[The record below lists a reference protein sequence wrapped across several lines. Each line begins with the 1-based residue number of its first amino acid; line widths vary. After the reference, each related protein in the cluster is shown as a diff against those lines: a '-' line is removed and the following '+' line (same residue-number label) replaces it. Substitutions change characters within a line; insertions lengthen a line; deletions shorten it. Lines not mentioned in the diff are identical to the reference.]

1 MVNYLLKDFVFLWA
15 YSTSINVL
23 HKKWQLASRDSSGI
37 AHLFC
42 AVAGVEGGRLV
53 EAHGSFSTASCTR
66 CHSKQDPQDVKVHTA
81 TKCIAFSAGKHKSCW
96 CMHCAISVTYSMCL
110 HVFRKFT
117 AKVAKLGTTY
127 KSVHNSDDYIGRL
140 ASLTVMSLNDVWVEL
155 YSLHLY
161 CCIQAAIFSDQIP
174 KCKHC
179 NVSDSFVN
187 ARAALVVYCHR
198 EL

>member
-1 MVNYLLKDFVFLWA
+1 VVNYLLKGRNDFVFLWA

-42 AVAGVEGGRLV
+42 VVAGVEGGRLV

-66 CHSKQDPQDVKVHTA
+66 CHSKQDPQDVK
-81 TKCIAFSAGKHKSCW
+81 
-96 CMHCAISVTYSMCL
+96 
-110 HVFRKFT
+110 
-117 AKVAKLGTTY
+117 
-127 KSVHNSDDYIGRL
+127 
-140 ASLTVMSLNDVWVEL
+140 
-155 YSLHLY
+155 
-161 CCIQAAIFSDQIP
+161 AAIFSDQIP